1 MTEEELNAVADA
13 LRVFAVDER
22 QAGPKNAT
30 WRQTA
35 AHTANLQ
42 FAKDAVGRFN
52 SQLEPQRVLLDRAR
66 AKHAAGERVA
76 DDIRVEL
83 MAAAVQYRGERDRI
97 EKRFGLRVKR

>member
-1 MTEEELNAVADA
+1 MTAQELDAVADA

-22 QAGPKNAT
+22 QAGPKGAT
-30 WRQTA
+30 SRQTA

-52 SQLEPQRVLLDRAR
+52 VQLEPQRVLLDRAR

-83 MAAAVQYRGERDRI
+83 LAAAVLYSGERDRI
-97 EKRFGLRVKR
+97 ERRFGLRVRR